1 MLGTI
6 SHGNCDENIM
16 KQVRMLLDVGSC
28 LWYCFGISMSP
39 YGNDTAYPY
48 KFFLQNTSEINT
60 CKLYYAN

>member
-28 LWYCFGISMSP
+28 LWYCFGISI
-39 YGNDTAYPY
+39 Y
-48 KFFLQNTSEINT
+48 INFGD
-60 CKLYYAN
+60 KKVLKKNHYVRENSVKK